1 MIFRVVKR
9 VFFSMFAMFLPLL
22 AMEPDFEKFDGSGVI
37 IDLNSSKRTV
47 FGSRENERLSPCST
61 FKILNSMIALESKVI
76 KDENEIIKWDG
87 VVREYPQWNQDH
99 SMRSAISVS
108 AVWFYQELA
117 RRIGKEKMQKKLLEL
132 NFGNKDIYQGLT
144 TFWLGGGSLKISLN
158 EQADFLSRL
167 LRNELLFSKETQEIV
182 KEIITLEK
190 NDNFS
195 IAGKT
200 GSCDGIGWFIG
211 FVEHHK
217 KVEVFAFNI
226 KGEGASGLEAKRIA
240 FKYIKNR

>member
-1 MIFRVVKR
+1 
-9 VFFSMFAMFLPLL
+9 MFAMFLPLL
-22 AMEPDFEKFDGSGVI
+22 AIEPDFEKYDGSGVV

-47 FGSRENERLSPCST
+47 FGSRVNERLSPCST
-61 FKILNSMIALESKVI
+61 FKILNSMIALESKVV
-76 KDENEIIKWDG
+76 KDENELIKWDG

-99 SMRSAISVS
+99 SMRSAIAVS

-117 RRIGKEKMQKKLLEL
+117 RRIGEENMQKILLEL
-132 NFGNKDIYQGLT
+132 NFGNRDISQGLA

-158 EQADFLSRL
+158 EQADFLSKL
-167 LRNELLFSKETQEIV
+167 LRNELPFSKETQERV
-182 KEIITLEK
+182 KDIITLQK
-190 NDNFS
+190 NDTFS

-211 FVEHHK
+211 FTKYGK
-217 KVEVFAFNI
+217 KTEVFAFNI

>member
-1 MIFRVVKR
+1 
-9 VFFSMFAMFLPLL
+9 MFALFLPLF
-22 AMEPDFEKFDGSGVI
+22 AMEPDFKKFDGSGVI
-37 IDLNSSKRTV
+37 IDLNSSNRTV
-47 FGSRENERLSPCST
+47 FGSRANERLSPCST

-87 VVREYPQWNQDH
+87 VVREYLQWNQDH

-117 RRIGKEKMQKKLLEL
+117 RRIGKEEMQKKLLEL
-132 NFGNKDIYQGLT
+132 NFGNRDISQGLT

-167 LRNELLFSKETQEIV
+167 LRNELPFSKETQERV
-182 KEIITLEK
+182 KDIITLQK

-200 GSCDGIGWFIG
+200 GSCDGIGWFVG
-211 FVEHHK
+211 FTKDGK
-217 KVEVFAFNI
+217 KTEVFAFNI

-240 FKYIKNR
+240 FEYIKNR

>member
-1 MIFRVVKR
+1 
-9 VFFSMFAMFLPLL
+9 MFAMFLPLL
-22 AMEPDFEKFDGSGVI
+22 AMEPDFKTFDGSGVI

-47 FGSRENERLSPCST
+47 FGSRANERLSPCST

-117 RRIGKEKMQKKLLEL
+117 RRIGKEEMQKKLLEL
-132 NFGNKDIYQGLT
+132 NFGNRDISQGLT

-167 LRNELLFSKETQEIV
+167 LRNELPFSKETQERV
-182 KEIITLEK
+182 KDIITLQK
-190 NDNFS
+190 KDNFL

-240 FKYIKNR
+240 FEYIKNR